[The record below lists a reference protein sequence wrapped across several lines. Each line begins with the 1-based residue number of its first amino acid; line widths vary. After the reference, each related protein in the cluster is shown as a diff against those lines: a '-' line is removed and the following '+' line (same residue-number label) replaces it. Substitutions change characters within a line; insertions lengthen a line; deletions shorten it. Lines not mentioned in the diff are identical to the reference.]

1 MLFVVCY
8 CLVFVIYLCVVLLL
22 LFRWPSSVARYSLLV
37 VCCVLC
43 VVRHWFFVGGLCLL
57 FLAYCLLFIVV

>member
-8 CLVFVIYLCVVLLL
+8 CLVFVVYMCVVLLL

-37 VCCVLC
+37 DCCVLC
-43 VVRHWFFVGGLCLL
+43 VVRPRCFVGGRCLL
-57 FLAYCLLFIVV
+57 FLASCLLCIVV